1 MPKKTSAQHFHDL
14 FKQWTSG
21 ANEHVRAEAE
31 KKMDGWLAKHA
42 KTRADISSIVAEAV
56 ADDLKAN
63 PPPPP
68 SDPRDN
74 ASVRFDP
81 ERHNP
86 ASLVEGI
93 IKMYVTMS
101 EHVRV
106 IFVLA
111 IILTHVYTRFSIAL
125 RVALTSK
132 KGGCGKSIAL
142 EVGRRLAFNPN
153 EEAVGTGAALEDH
166 YSGGPCS
173 LWLDETAHGD
183 AEFNKRAQRIWN
195 LGHQDGPGS
204 KISKMVAGKKQTIS
218 LFGLV
223 FLAGVSKGVGR
234 LLAAQ
239 QQTRTFWL
247 EMQKY
252 TEQTK
257 PPYNF
262 RIKEEVDD
270 EAFRSVY
277 SLLRRWE
284 AKVKLNPKPSMPP
297 GIIAR
302 DADNVRGLAAI
313 AEDCAGDWPRRLHEA
328 VMVLFQQRQA
338 KNLEVVI
345 LRHGLAIFE
354 MLDVERVKVTEFD
367 KELHRLDLPDADWR
381 RYRGPGGDELEH
393 LITPKERADL
403 LRESGIETKNMRP
416 VGGGKPFRG
425 LEHSWFKAALRER
438 ESAAPD
444 DTEPERGRLRLFAP
458 ALGLSLG
465 LATSPGLIAFSQVSG
480 PVVGASLPGL
490 VVVCSA
496 VLALARRRR
505 LALQPP
511 TSGESKELAC
521 G

>member
-1 MPKKTSAQHFHDL
+1 MPKSTPEQIFTKFYYT
-14 FKQWTSG
+14 
-21 ANEHVRAEAE
+21 ANDAATPEHVREDARRRMAAWLKRHGQTERDYPIIFAKAAKDDEAQ
-31 KKMDGWLAKHA
+31 
-42 KTRADISSIVAEAV
+42 R
-56 ADDLKAN
+56 

-68 SDPRDN
+68 PPDPRDD

-81 ERHNP
+81 KRHNP
-86 ASLVEGI
+86 ASLVENI
-93 IKMYVTMS
+93 IRMYVTMS

-111 IILTHVYTRFSIAL
+111 IIFTHVYTRFSIAP
-125 RVALTSK
+125 RTVLTSK
-132 KGGCGKSIAL
+132 KPGCGKSVAL

-153 EEAVGTGAALEDH
+153 EEAGGTGAAIEEH
-166 YSGGPCS
+166 FTGGPCS

-183 AEFNKRAQRIWN
+183 ADFNRRVQRIWN
-195 LGHQDGPGS
+195 VGDQDGPGS
-204 KISKMVAGKKQTIS
+204 KKSKMVAGKKRTIS
-218 LFGLV
+218 FYAPA

-239 QQTRTFWL
+239 QQSRTFWL

-252 TEQTK
+252 TKETM

-270 EAFRSVY
+270 EAFRAVY
-277 SLLRRWE
+277 SLLCRW
-284 AKVKLNPKPSMPP
+284 AANAKLNSKPSMPP

-302 DADNVRGLAAI
+302 DADNIRGLLAI
-313 AEDCAGDWPRRLHEA
+313 AEDCGGDWPRRLREA
-328 VMVLFQQRQA
+328 VMVLLVEQQQV
-338 KNLEVVI
+338 KNLEIVI

-354 MLDVERVKVTEFD
+354 MLEVERIKTTEFD
-367 KELHRLDLPDADWR
+367 RELHRLDLPDANWR
-381 RYRGPGGDELEH
+381 RYRGPGGDEIEH
-393 LITPKERADL
+393 RITPTERADL

-416 VGGGKPFRG
+416 VGGGKTFRG
-425 LEHSWFKAALRER
+425 LERGWFEAALRER

-444 DTEPERGRLRLFAP
+444 DAGPGRGRLRLITP

-465 LATSPGLIAFSQVSG
+465 LAASPVLVTAFSQVPGS
-480 PVVGASLPGL
+480 VVGAGLPGL
-490 VVVCSA
+490 VIVCGA

-505 LALQPP
+505 Q
-511 TSGESKELAC
+511 LAC

>member
-1 MPKKTSAQHFHDL
+1 MPKSTPEQL
-14 FKQWTSG
+14 FTKFYYT
-21 ANEHVRAEAE
+21 ANDAATPEHVREDAKRRMAAWLKRHGKTERDYPTIFAKAAE
-31 KKMDGWLAKHA
+31 
-42 KTRADISSIVAEAV
+42 
-56 ADDLKAN
+56 DDKAQQ

-68 SDPRDN
+68 PPDPRDN
-74 ASVRFDP
+74 TSVRFDP
-81 ERHNP
+81 KRHNP
-86 ASLVEGI
+86 ASLVESI
-93 IKMYVTMS
+93 IRKYVTMS

-111 IILTHVYTRFSIAL
+111 IILTHVYTRFSIAP

-132 KGGCGKSIAL
+132 KPGCGKSVAL

-183 AEFNKRAQRIWN
+183 AEFNRRARRIWN
-195 LGHQDGPGS
+195 LGDQEGRGS
-204 KISKMVAGKKQTIS
+204 KISKMVAGKKQIIS
-218 LFGLV
+218 LYGLV

-239 QQTRTFWL
+239 QQSRTFGL

-252 TEQTK
+252 TEETK
-257 PPYNF
+257 PPYDF

-302 DADNVRGLAAI
+302 DADNIRGLFAI
-313 AEDCAGDWPRRLHEA
+313 AEDCGGDWPRRLREA
-328 VMVLFQQRQA
+328 VSVLFEQQQV
-338 KNLEVVI
+338 KNPEVVI
-345 LRHGLAIFE
+345 LRHGIAIFE
-354 MLDVERVKVTEFD
+354 MLDVERVKTMEFD

-381 RYRGPGGDELEH
+381 RYRGPGGDEDEH

-403 LRESGIETKNMRP
+403 LRESDIKTKNMRP

-425 LEHSWFKAALRER
+425 LERSSFEAALRER
-438 ESAAPD
+438 ESAPD
-444 DTEPERGRLRLFAP
+444 DAGPGRGRLRLITP

-465 LATSPGLIAFSQVSG
+465 LATSPVLVTAFSQVPGS
-480 PVVGASLPGL
+480 VVGAGLPGL

-505 LALQPP
+505 RQC
-511 TSGESKELAC
+511 TSPSG
-521 G
+521 